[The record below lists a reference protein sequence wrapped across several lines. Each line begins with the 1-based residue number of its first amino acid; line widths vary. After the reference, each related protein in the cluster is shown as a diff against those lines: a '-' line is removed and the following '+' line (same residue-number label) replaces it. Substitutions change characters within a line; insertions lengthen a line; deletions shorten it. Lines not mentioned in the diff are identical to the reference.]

1 MKKYASISAAVLTA
15 MAGLGA
21 SAFGNDECTG
31 AIQIFDGSNAASNLA
46 AVTTT
51 PTCIGSNDVW
61 YRYVATSSGSLQA
74 STCGTRTFDTTI
86 AIFDGCPENGGV
98 QVACNDDFCGL
109 GSTVT
114 WAAVQGQT
122 YFVRFAGWAGQRGT
136 ADLSIG
142 LPLPTGINAFGFA
155 TPDPVIAGDSTLLE
169 VFVFPGENPAS
180 TGLAVTIDTSSLQG
194 GSATQQ
200 MYDDGTNGD
209 EFAGDLIFSYLQSI
223 ALEQAEQ
230 TYEFP
235 YVITDAQTRS
245 FTSSIFLDVDVS
257 NPDALFADFTPA
269 SGFVGA
275 VTLYEV
281 FVIPAVFPDSTGIV
295 VTADFSALLGSSSQQ
310 LFDDGTNGDLAAGD
324 GTYSFAITIDN
335 SLTAG
340 SYLVSVTSVIDD
352 QGRVD
357 DFLPGA
363 SFIVR
368 VPSQWE
374 EIADGGGDAGD
385 LPASAQIPTGTDPLT
400 SIGGTIETGSD
411 VDMFSITIC
420 DVDSFNATTVGN
432 GTAFDTMLW
441 LFNADG
447 TGVVANDDSQ
457 SSLQS
462 TLTNTFVAA
471 NGNYYLAI
479 DRFFVRAID
488 ETGAFLWTTTAE
500 APPSNPNPVAGW
512 SGTGFSGGDYQIT
525 LAGTCFAGGGPS
537 CDYDFNQDENVDLLD
552 AQQMAQVF
560 VGLISPGAGWLDGDL
575 NGDEN
580 ADLTD
585 AQILAAFVVSGQ
597 CNL

>member
-74 STCGTRTFDTTI
+74 STCGARTFDTTI

-142 LPLPTGINAFGFA
+142 LPLPTNPTAFGA
-155 TPDPVIAGDSTLLE
+155 ANPDPVNAGGSTLLE
-169 VFVFPGENPAS
+169 VFVTPGQNPDS
-180 TGLAVTIDTSSLQG
+180 TGITVTIDTSSLIG
-194 GSATQQ
+194 GSGAQT

-209 EFAGDLIFSYLQSI
+209 EFFGDNVFSYLQNIDVS
-223 ALEQAEQ
+223 QAGGTAQ
-230 TYEFP
+230 LFFT
-235 YVITDAQTRS
+235 VGDAEGRGATG
-245 FTSSIFLDVDVS
+245 TIFLDVIV
-257 NPDALFADFTPA
+257 PA
-269 SGFVGA
+269 QWDEILNG
-275 VTLYEV
+275 
-281 FVIPAVFPDSTGIV
+281 
-295 VTADFSALLGSSSQQ
+295 GS
-310 LFDDGTNGDLAAGD
+310 
-324 GTYSFAITIDN
+324 
-335 SLTAG
+335 
-340 SYLVSVTSVIDD
+340 
-352 QGRVD
+352 
-357 DFLPGA
+357 
-363 SFIVR
+363 
-368 VPSQWE
+368 
-374 EIADGGGDAGD
+374 DAGD
-385 LPASAQIPTGTDPLT
+385 LPSTGQTPTGTDPFT
-400 SIGGTIETGSD
+400 SIGGTTESS
-411 VDMFSITIC
+411 VDADMYEINIC
-420 DVDSFNATTVGN
+420 DVGAFGATTVGN
-432 GTAFDTMLW
+432 GTFGDTQLFLFDASGL
-441 LFNADG
+441 
-447 TGVVANDDSQ
+447 GVTSNDDSQ
-457 SSLQS
+457 ATAQS
-462 TLTNTFVAA
+462 TISNIFVAA
-471 NGNYYLAI
+471 PGNYYLAVSRYNL
-479 DRFFVRAID
+479 DPVEESGFFIWNNTPFGTERAPDGPGAGGAIAGWVGTFAS
-488 ETGAFLWTTTAE
+488 TGA
-500 APPSNPNPVAGW
+500 
-512 SGTGFSGGDYQIT
+512 YQIT
-525 LAGTCFAGGGPS
+525 LAGTCFAAGGPS

-552 AQQMAQVF
+552 TQQMAQVF

-585 AQILAAFVVSGQ
+585 AQLLAAFVVTGQ